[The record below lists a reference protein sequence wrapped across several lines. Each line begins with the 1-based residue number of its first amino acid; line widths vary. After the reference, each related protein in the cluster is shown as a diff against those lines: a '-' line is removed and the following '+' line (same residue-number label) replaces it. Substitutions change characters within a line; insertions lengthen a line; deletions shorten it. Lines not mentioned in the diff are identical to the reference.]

1 MNTTTLSAFFSEL
14 EKIAVHIRSPEH
26 GKKLR
31 ALFRELRGIGKI
43 APGDNTKRMASFTGH
58 MDTAVAGLVSDPR
71 TRAARQIGNLSSEAA
86 HNIGDKTPA
95 QLLEAAKKLEPV
107 LNKKHVR
114 TSLAQRSL
122 NLPVNKK
129 LFSGSTGGSLTE
141 NSAKTLNSL
150 KNSRIAKAFEK
161 GDKGKLRFKKG
172 KHSGSYTPRY
182 DVDRLGRQGS
192 QVTTNTLLKSEPGS
206 IKRDVDKA
214 HSQLTNL
221 EKSLT
226 PPPHSN
232 PTPRS
237 TPTPHVAPP
246 QHSDPTPDT
255 PKNNHLPA
263 KLVAGAGGVGLAGYA
278 AHRFLK
284 KKKEE

>member
-1 MNTTTLSAFFSEL
+1 MNTTTLSAFFLEL

-26 GKKLR
+26 GKRLR
-31 ALFRELRGIGKI
+31 VLFRELRGIGKI
-43 APGDNTKRMASFTGH
+43 APGDSSGRMSALSTR
-58 MDTAVAGLVSDPR
+58 ANSEVARLVHDPR
-71 TRAARQIGNLSSEAA
+71 APAVREILYGDAARKIMYGTAGKN
-86 HNIGDKTPA
+86 PA
-95 QLLEAAKKLEPV
+95 SRLADAKKVEPM

-122 NLPVNKK
+122 NLPVNKR
-129 LFSGSTGGSLTE
+129 LFTGANGDLTE
-141 NSAKTLNSL
+141 NSAKTLNSI

-182 DVDRLGRQGS
+182 DVEHS
-192 QVTTNTLLKSEPGS
+192 QSGKRPGITSMLIKSEPGS
-206 IKRDVDKA
+206 TKRDIGMARSRLAD
-214 HSQLTNL
+214 L
-221 EKSLT
+221 EKSHNPPSPSRAAPPHT
-226 PPPHSN
+226 PPPPPP
-232 PTPRS
+232 PTPG
-237 TPTPHVAPP
+237 
-246 QHSDPTPDT
+246 T